1 MKRFRGLLLAAA
13 LFAPASAIASTV
25 LYDQDFESPTGFV
38 NNGADLSQQSV
49 NSLYANQPAGFVFA
63 QDFTVETLRVG
74 GTQAFGVGYVD
85 NQNIAGNYMLGMLS
99 GVQNDLLGLA
109 FNVGAFDFLN
119 LRLDITSV
127 DLSCCGG
134 QFVPNGDPSATPIFR
149 FSLYDNPGG
158 AAGVGA
164 GAALDFFDVVG
175 LANPSNNV
183 LLFSEATGGLDATGS
198 TNGNVILRIDLLQ
211 GGYAGFDNLRVVA
224 SNTEGDVGAIP
235 EPGTWAIMILGF
247 AAVGAALRQRA
258 SGAARQ
264 A

>member
-1 MKRFRGLLLAAA
+1 MKRLRELVIVAA
-13 LFAPASAIASTV
+13 LLAPASAMASTV
-25 LYDQDFESPTGFV
+25 LYDQDFENPTGFV

-49 NSLYANQPAGFVFA
+49 NSLYGNQPPGFVFA

-74 GTQAFGVGYVD
+74 GNLAFGAGYVD

-99 GVQNDLLGLA
+99 GAQDDKLGLA

-158 AAGVGA
+158 APGVGA
-164 GAALDFFDVVG
+164 GAALDFFDVEG

-224 SNTEGDVGAIP
+224 SNIEGDVGGVP
-235 EPGTWAIMILGF
+235 EPSTWALMIGGF
-247 AAVGAALRQRA
+247 GLAGGALRRRRA
-258 SGAARQ
+258 VAA
-264 A
+264 